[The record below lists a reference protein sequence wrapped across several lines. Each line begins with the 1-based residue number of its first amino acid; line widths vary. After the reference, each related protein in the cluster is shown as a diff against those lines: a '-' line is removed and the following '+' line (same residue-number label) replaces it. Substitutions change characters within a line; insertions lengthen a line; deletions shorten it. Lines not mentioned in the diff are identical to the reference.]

1 MYHVSLSPLRTIIIF
16 RASWKKSP
24 QTTRS
29 TIPINHFYC
38 FPFAC
43 SHFRGSDLCEYYSIG
58 SWFSAYLS
66 WGSHVRNAIE
76 IHKHRTKALVL
87 HTKRCRPQTMHGKSG
102 IDHHRWIHYDAIQ
115 QSNPHVHSFQ
125 WTAIVTK
132 SKMLKWT
139 AWIKSFWC
147 RPIYHSPRLLFIP
160 FSPSWPRN
168 SRFPFFTIHFY

>member
-1 MYHVSLSPLRTIIIF
+1 MIFFSPFNQMSIELNRMFVKVRVAHRKASILSKHTNKPHKMYHVSLSPLRTIIIF

-125 WTAIVTK
+125 
-132 SKMLKWT
+132 
-139 AWIKSFWC
+139 
-147 RPIYHSPRLLFIP
+147 
-160 FSPSWPRN
+160 
-168 SRFPFFTIHFY
+168 